1 MKSCKQLKTVPTYI
15 HVRKRIKFSFKLQ
28 EFELVPCSNITNFST
43 QKISPPPSFPF
54 LEVISNKYHK
64 MCKNNSVKNH
74 SHFLGSSV
82 KPNSFSNL
90 TEAALPLPLREIE
103 MVQTSVSSEQR
114 QYGILNVIFWHHH
127 KRYIFFKDLITKKVI
142 KVNEGLAW
150 PTKWHHR
157 CFYDSSSFPPKPRLH
172 EICQWP
178 SSDHQNI
185 IKVGVVEVKSESI
198 IIAKKC
204 STWR

>member
-1 MKSCKQLKTVPTYI
+1 MWKIILISLVLPSNQRLFPFWPKPLCHYPFVKLKWY
-15 HVRKRIKFSFKLQ
+15 KR
-28 EFELVPCSNITNFST
+28 
-43 QKISPPPSFPF
+43 PSFRR
-54 LEVISNKYHK
+54 NTD
-64 MCKNNSVKNH
+64 NSTG
-74 SHFLGSSV
+74 F
-82 KPNSFSNL
+82 
-90 TEAALPLPLREIE
+90 
-103 MVQTSVSSEQR
+103 
-114 QYGILNVIFWHHH
+114 LNVIFWHHH